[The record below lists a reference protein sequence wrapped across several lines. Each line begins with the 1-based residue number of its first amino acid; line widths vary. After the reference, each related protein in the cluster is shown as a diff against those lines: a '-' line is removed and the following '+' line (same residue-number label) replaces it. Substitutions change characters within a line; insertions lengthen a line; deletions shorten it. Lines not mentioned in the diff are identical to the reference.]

1 MATDVAWPPGWL
13 DELSG
18 FLAIPSVSADPAHAS
33 DVARAAE
40 WVAEKV
46 RGLGGEAEVREN
58 GRLVVSEIAG
68 PRGAPTVLV
77 YGHYDVQPPAPLELW
92 ESDPF
97 AAEVRGEWLYARG
110 VADDKGQLWMQL
122 KAIEELVADGPLPV
136 SFRIVC
142 DGEEET
148 GGDAI
153 NRFLASDDGPA
164 DACVVFDGWMK
175 RRNSPEFVVA
185 TRGLVAL
192 DVEVRTGERDLHSG
206 HYGGTALNAIHAL
219 AQALTAL
226 FPRDGRLPEPLR
238 AGVTQPSQD
247 EIDGWRELPPGAEE
261 LARVGATPL
270 DERAAAEFYER
281 VFVEPSLDV
290 TGILGGKPGVRNTTL
305 VSRAS
310 AGITIRVAPGQ
321 DPAVLAA
328 AAEELLREAL
338 PAGATLGDRERRSH
352 ASRRAPP
359 RHGSARPGPRRV
371 RAGLRSTDVDREG
384 RRHPADHRRARRPR
398 DPDRHGRARAAGQPH
413 PFAERAHAAR
423 DVSPRRRSSARDLPR
438 DRCARGRV
446 ALILARP
453 LEQLE
458 DVAVRVEEEHLHE
471 SVSARHRAACERD
484 VLLDEACT
492 SRVQIID
499 LEREVVCH
507 SARGTRARVGLPGAA
522 GRVCVGEEVDLGAA
536 EAEPCALEGEVR
548 RARHL
553 LEPERFGVEA
563 AGAIEVAD
571 HETDVLD
578 AYRHDAYR
586 NLA

>member
-1 MATDVAWPPGWL
+1 MTLPPGWL
-13 DELSG
+13 EELSEL
-18 FLAIPSVSADPAHAS
+18 LAIPSVSADPAHAE

-40 WVAEKV
+40 WMADKI
-46 RGLGGEAEVREN
+46 RSLGGHAEVREG
-58 GRLVVSEIAG
+58 GRLMVGEVAG
-68 PRGAPTVLV
+68 PPDAPTVLV

-122 KAIEELVADGPLPV
+122 KAIEELLAEGTPPV
-136 SFRIVC
+136 TFRIVC

-153 NRFLASDDGPA
+153 NRFLATDDGRA

-226 FPRDGRLPEPLR
+226 LPRDGRLPEPLR
-238 AGVTQPSQD
+238 AGVTQPSRD

-261 LARVGATPL
+261 LARVGAAPL

-321 DPAVLAA
+321 DPVVLAA
-328 AAEELLREAL
+328 AAEDLLREAL
-338 PAGATLGDRERRSH
+338 PAGATLEIVNADLT
-352 ASRRAPP
+352 PP
-359 RHGSARPGPRRV
+359 AV
-371 RAGLRSTDVDREG
+371 
-384 RRHPADHRRARRPR
+384 
-398 DPDRHGRARAAGQPH
+398 
-413 PFAERAHAAR
+413 
-423 DVSPRRRSSARDLPR
+423 LPR
-438 DRCARGRV
+438 DTEVLG
-446 ALILARP
+446 LARDAF
-453 LEQLE
+453 E
-458 DVAVRVEEEHLHE
+458 RVF
-471 SVSARHRAACERD
+471 
-484 VLLDEACT
+484 
-492 SRVQIID
+492 
-499 LEREVVCH
+499 
-507 SARGTRARVGLPGAA
+507 
-522 GRVCVGEEVDLGAA
+522 GR
-536 EAEPCALEGEVR
+536 R
-548 RARHL
+548 
-553 LEPERFGVEA
+553 
-563 AGAIEVAD
+563 
-571 HETDVLD
+571 T
-578 AYRHDAYR
+578 
-586 NLA
+586 

>member
-1 MATDVAWPPGWL
+1 M
-13 DELSG
+13 
-18 FLAIPSVSADPAHAS
+18 SADPAHAS
-33 DVARAAE
+33 DVAHAAE

-219 AQALTAL
+219 AQALTVL

-247 EIDGWRELPPGAEE
+247 EVDGWRELPPGAEE
-261 LARVGATPL
+261 LARVGAAPL

-321 DPAVLAA
+321 DPAVLAT
-328 AAEELLREAL
+328 AAEDLLREAL
-338 PAGATLGDRERRSH
+338 PAGATLEIVNADLTPPAVLPRDTEALGLARDAFERVFG
-352 ASRRAPP
+352 RRTLI
-359 RHGSARPGPRRV
+359 V
-371 RAGLRSTDVDREG
+371 RAGGTLPIT
-384 RRHPADHRRARRPR
+384 
-398 DPDRHGRARAAGQPH
+398 AAL
-413 PFAERAHAAR
+413 AAR
-423 DVSPRRRSSARDLPR
+423 GIPTVMAGLALPDSHTHSPNERMLLETFPLGVAAAR
-438 DRCARGRV
+438 
-446 ALILARP
+446 
-453 LEQLE
+453 ETY
-458 DVAVRVEEEHLHE
+458 
-471 SVSARHRAACERD
+471 RA
-484 VLLDEACT
+484 
-492 SRVQIID
+492 I
-499 LEREVVCH
+499 
-507 SARGTRARVGLPGAA
+507 GARVGASL
-522 GRVCVGEEVDLGAA
+522 
-536 EAEPCALEGEVR
+536 
-548 RARHL
+548 
-553 LEPERFGVEA
+553 
-563 AGAIEVAD
+563 
-571 HETDVLD
+571 
-578 AYRHDAYR
+578 
-586 NLA
+586 